1 MNMPVLKTEAVDRG
15 ATSRR
20 PPRWC
25 GSARRKPSFVKATL
39 LPMLGAIA
47 ARVVPPL
54 VMLALLLAVWQILC
68 MQPGA
73 TLPSPTKIWTEAYDL
88 IVDPF
93 FVAGPQ
99 DIGLGWRV
107 LTSLQRVAIGYGL
120 AGLIGIMLGT
130 IIGQS
135 VWAMRGLDP
144 IFQML
149 RTISPLAW
157 LPISLAAF
165 RDSQPSA
172 IFVIFITA
180 VWPIIINTAVGIR
193 NIPQDYRN
201 VAAVLRL
208 NHLEFFCKIMIP
220 SAAPY
225 IFTGLRIGIGLSWL
239 AIVAAEMLT
248 GGVGIGFFIWDAW
261 NSSRLSDIVVALV
274 YIGVVGFVLD
284 RIVAG
289 IATIVTRGTSR
300 QLKERSMTP
309 YLKIDHVDKILHARL
324 ARDRGAA
331 SDITLTI
338 EQGEYVSIIGH
349 SGCGKITLLNIVAGL
364 MPVTQRGG
372 AAGEPGGQRARPRPR
387 RRVPE
392 PFAAAVAHR
401 LRQRPARRG
410 QGVRRPSAARR
421 ARMNGRC
428 TISSSCRWRTPRT
441 SGRRKSPAA

>member
-1 MNMPVLKTEAVDRG
+1 MNMPVRKGEALSIASS
-15 ATSRR
+15 ATPAEILRLNV
-20 PPRWC
+20 
-25 GSARRKPSFVKATL
+25 AKPSFLQTRV
-39 LPMLGAIA
+39 LPALGTFA
-47 ARVVPPL
+47 ARTLPPL
-54 VMLALLLAVWQILC
+54 VMLVLILTVWQILC
-68 MQPGA
+68 MKPGA
-73 TLPSPTKIWTEAYDL
+73 TLPAPSKIWTEAYDL

-107 LTSLQRVAIGYGL
+107 LTSLQRVAIGYGF
-120 AGLIGIMLGT
+120 AGLVGILLGT

-144 IFQML
+144 IFQVL

-172 IFVIFITA
+172 IFVIFITS

-208 NHLEFFCKIMIP
+208 NHLEFFWKVMIP

-261 NSSRLSDIVVALV
+261 NSSRLPDIVVALI
-274 YIGVVGFVLD
+274 YIGLVGFILD

-289 IATIVTRGTSR
+289 VAVIVTRGT
-300 QLKERSMTP
+300 
-309 YLKIDHVDKILHARL
+309 
-324 ARDRGAA
+324 AA
-331 SDITLTI
+331 
-338 EQGEYVSIIGH
+338 
-349 SGCGKITLLNIVAGL
+349 N
-364 MPVTQRGG
+364 
-372 AAGEPGGQRARPRPR
+372 
-387 RRVPE
+387 
-392 PFAAAVAHR
+392 
-401 LRQRPARRG
+401 
-410 QGVRRPSAARR
+410 
-421 ARMNGRC
+421 
-428 TISSSCRWRTPRT
+428 
-441 SGRRKSPAA
+441 

>member
-1 MNMPVLKTEAVDRG
+1 MNMPVLKPDTTA
-15 ATSRR
+15 ATTAPSVMADVLHLE
-20 PPRWC
+20 P
-25 GSARRKPSFVKATL
+25 RKPGFVKSKL
-39 LPMLGAIA
+39 LPTLWQVA
-47 ARVVPPL
+47 ANVLPPL
-54 VMLALLLAVWQILC
+54 VMLAIILTVWQILC
-68 MQPGA
+68 MKPGA
-73 TLPSPTKIWTEAYDL
+73 TLPSPTKIWSEARDL
-88 IVDPF
+88 ITDPF

-120 AGLIGIMLGT
+120 AGIIGILLGT

-144 IFQML
+144 IFQVL

-172 IFVIFITA
+172 IFVIFITS

-201 VAAVLRL
+201 VAAVVRL
-208 NHLEFFCKIMIP
+208 NHLEFFWKIMIP

-274 YIGVVGFVLD
+274 YIGLIGFILD
-284 RIVAG
+284 RIVAF
-289 IATIVTRGTSR
+289 IATIVTRGT
-300 QLKERSMTP
+300 
-309 YLKIDHVDKILHARL
+309 
-324 ARDRGAA
+324 AA
-331 SDITLTI
+331 
-338 EQGEYVSIIGH
+338 
-349 SGCGKITLLNIVAGL
+349 N
-364 MPVTQRGG
+364 
-372 AAGEPGGQRARPRPR
+372 
-387 RRVPE
+387 
-392 PFAAAVAHR
+392 
-401 LRQRPARRG
+401 
-410 QGVRRPSAARR
+410 
-421 ARMNGRC
+421 
-428 TISSSCRWRTPRT
+428 
-441 SGRRKSPAA
+441 

>member
-1 MNMPVLKTEAVDRG
+1 MTAKLVPAVRAA
-15 ATSRR
+15 AT
-20 PPRWC
+20 
-25 GSARRKPSFVKATL
+25 
-39 LPMLGAIA
+39 
-47 ARVVPPL
+47 RVIPPL
-54 VMLALLLAVWQILC
+54 VMLGLILGVWQILC
-68 MQPGA
+68 MKPGA
-73 TLPSPTKIWTEAYDL
+73 TLPSPSKIWTEAYEL

-107 LTSLQRVAIGYGL
+107 LTSLQRVAIGYGF
-120 AGLIGIMLGT
+120 AGVIGILLGT
-130 IIGQS
+130 LVGQS

-144 IFQML
+144 IFQVL

-208 NHLEFFCKIMIP
+208 NHLEFFYKVMIP

-274 YIGVVGFVLD
+274 YIGLVGFVLD
-284 RIVAG
+284 RLVAAL
-289 IATIVTRGTSR
+289 ATFVTRGTS
-300 QLKERSMTP
+300 
-309 YLKIDHVDKILHARL
+309 A
-324 ARDRGAA
+324 
-331 SDITLTI
+331 
-338 EQGEYVSIIGH
+338 
-349 SGCGKITLLNIVAGL
+349 N
-364 MPVTQRGG
+364 
-372 AAGEPGGQRARPRPR
+372 
-387 RRVPE
+387 
-392 PFAAAVAHR
+392 
-401 LRQRPARRG
+401 
-410 QGVRRPSAARR
+410 
-421 ARMNGRC
+421 
-428 TISSSCRWRTPRT
+428 
-441 SGRRKSPAA
+441 

>member
-1 MNMPVLKTEAVDRG
+1 MPLLKAERAAAVPVSAPSADVLRLK
-15 ATSRR
+15 
-20 PPRWC
+20 P
-25 GSARRKPSFVKATL
+25 RKPGFARTHL
-39 LPMLGAIA
+39 LPALSNLA
-47 ARVVPPL
+47 ARVLPPL
-54 VMLALLLAVWQILC
+54 IMLALLLVVWQLLC
-68 MQPGA
+68 NKPSA
-73 TLPSPTKIWTEAYDL
+73 TLPAPTKIWSEARDL

-120 AGLIGIMLGT
+120 AGIIGIALGT

-144 IFQML
+144 IFQVL

-172 IFVIFITA
+172 IFVIFITS

-201 VAAVLRL
+201 VALVLRL
-208 NHLEFFCKIMIP
+208 NPLEFFTKIMIP

-274 YIGVVGFVLD
+274 YIGGVGFVLD
-284 RIVAG
+284 RLVAL
-289 IATIVTRGTSR
+289 IATVVTRGT
-300 QLKERSMTP
+300 
-309 YLKIDHVDKILHARL
+309 
-324 ARDRGAA
+324 AA
-331 SDITLTI
+331 
-338 EQGEYVSIIGH
+338 
-349 SGCGKITLLNIVAGL
+349 N
-364 MPVTQRGG
+364 
-372 AAGEPGGQRARPRPR
+372 
-387 RRVPE
+387 
-392 PFAAAVAHR
+392 
-401 LRQRPARRG
+401 
-410 QGVRRPSAARR
+410 
-421 ARMNGRC
+421 
-428 TISSSCRWRTPRT
+428 
-441 SGRRKSPAA
+441 